1 MGKWTNDDKIV
12 YIRAVLA
19 YKIIRYSNLDVIE
32 ADEFRKNLGVKN
44 YQSIRIEREVIATI
58 KKIFAKENMVRQY
71 QVLKLPFSVDLCFV
85 DHKLVIEI
93 DEIILTMKTMK
104 QDKS

>member
-1 MGKWTNDDKIV
+1 M
-12 YIRAVLA
+12 
-19 YKIIRYSNLDVIE
+19 IE

-58 KKIFAKENMVRQY
+58 KKIFAKENTVRQY
-71 QVLKLPFSVDLCFV
+71 QVFKLPFRVDLCFV

>member
-12 YIRAVLA
+12 YIREVLA

-32 ADEFRKNLGVKN
+32 AHEFRKNLGIKN

-58 KKIFAKENMVRQY
+58 KKIFAKENTVRQY
-71 QVLKLPFSVDLCFV
+71 QVLKLPFRVDLCFV